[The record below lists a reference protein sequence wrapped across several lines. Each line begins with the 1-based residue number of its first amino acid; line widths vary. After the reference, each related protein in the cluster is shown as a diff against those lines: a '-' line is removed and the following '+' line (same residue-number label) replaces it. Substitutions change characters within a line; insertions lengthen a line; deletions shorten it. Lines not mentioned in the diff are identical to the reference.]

1 MAFVVASHYR
11 LQIIFFALTSMRIKN
26 FASGQSVLKHQKP
39 KGHERLIPFITMY
52 HPAVKNWE
60 HWSLIHSQTL
70 LKTIFTKPPIISY
83 KKGNPLKTY
92 LWEQKCNLKAIMR
105 RDHKSHMGSTCR
117 SVFTFILRIRP
128 FHWKKDPTKTR
139 IQPYHWSF
147 ESQSSTFAL
156 VEWTFTS
163 F

>member
-1 MAFVVASHYR
+1 
-11 LQIIFFALTSMRIKN
+11 MRIKN
-26 FASGQSVLKHQKP
+26 FASRQSVLKHTQKQ
-39 KGHERLIPFITMY
+39 KGHERLMPFVTMY
-52 HPAVKNWE
+52 HPAVKSLE
-60 HWSLIHSQTL
+60 HWSLIHSQPL

-83 KKGNPLKTY
+83 KKGDPLKTC
-92 LWEQKCNLKAIMR
+92 LWELKYNLKAIMR
-105 RDHKSHMGSTCR
+105 RDHKSHMGNPCR
-117 SVFTFILRIRP
+117 SVFTFILRILP

-156 VEWTFTS
+156 AEWIFAI